1 MKKII
6 IIGSSG
12 HASVIIDIIKSMIDC
27 GHDLIIEG
35 LLDDRKDLKEFMGY
49 KILGTVDDWHLF
61 NTDNVEF
68 IIGIGNNNIR
78 KLIANKLTSIK
89 FFTAIHSSAVVGSN
103 VKIKQ
108 GTVVM
113 QNAVVNANTT
123 IGEHCIINS
132 LAIVEHDN
140 IVCDF
145 VHISPGSTLC
155 GGVRVGEST
164 HIGANSVV
172 IPGINIG
179 SNAIIG
185 AGSSVIKNISSNVV
199 AVGCPAK
206 VIKYNINV

>member
-1 MKKII
+1 MKEII

-12 HASVIIDIIKSMIDC
+12 HASVIIDIIKSMIEC
-27 GHDLIIEG
+27 GDDLIIKG

-61 NTDNVEF
+61 NTQNIEF

-78 KLIANKLTSIK
+78 KSIANKLTSIK
-89 FFTAIHSSAVVGSN
+89 FFTAIHSSALIGSN

-132 LAIVEHDN
+132 SSVVEHDN
-140 IVCDF
+140 IIYDF
-145 VHISPGSTLC
+145 VHISPSTTLC
-155 GGVRVGEST
+155 GGVRVGDTT

-172 IPGINIG
+172 IPGIKIG
-179 SNAIIG
+179 SNTIIG
-185 AGSSVIKNISSNVV
+185 AGSSVIKDISSNVV

-206 VIKYNINV
+206 IIKENINI